1 MECHTLSSV
10 RPITGNGKAFKGR
23 VCAEKGC
30 MDTTSVRSD
39 RLIQRGFLSGDGVCQ
54 MRRIFAADYTLASK
68 FVKYYPSLKMCTMLR
83 EAHFTLV

>member
-1 MECHTLSSV
+1 
-10 RPITGNGKAFKGR
+10 
-23 VCAEKGC
+23 

-39 RLIQRGFLSGDGVCQ
+39 RLIQRDGFLSGDGVCQ

-83 EAHFTLV
+83 RHIYISLGASHKNSNQ